1 MGGKTDI
8 VKGRVKEASG
18 ALTGNEKLKEEG
30 KTDQVVGEAKE
41 TVQKVSDKVKQVV
54 KKATE

>member
-41 TVQKVSDKVKQVV
+41 TLQKVSDKVKQVV
-54 KKATE
+54 KKVTD